1 MDLSLLETLKHKL
14 TTAKEFSPVFAYFLD
29 HFGEEPAFIALG
41 ERTDSPFLEAMLA
54 QIGEQMF
61 GRKTHV
67 RDVLLTRLSEQQ
79 FIHGTCT
86 LNGKLTSVLYFEDI
100 RTGLLAVIMS
110 ITPSDT
116 KLVRFTGRPMPGTP
130 TPSAN

>member
-14 TTAKEFSPVFAYFLD
+14 TTAKEFSEVFAYFLD
-29 HFGEEPAFIALG
+29 HFGEDPGFIALG
-41 ERTDSPFLEAMLA
+41 ERTDSPFLEGMLA

-61 GRKTHV
+61 GRKVHV
-67 RDVLLTRLSEQQ
+67 GNVLLTLLPEQQ

-86 LNGKLTSVLYFEDI
+86 LNGRLTTVLYFEDI
-100 RTGLLAVIMS
+100 TTGLLAVIL
-110 ITPSDT
+110 TASDT
-116 KLVRFTGRPMPGTP
+116 KLARFTGRPMPGMP